1 MKEIDKLPYWP
12 RGLSRT
18 LAASYVGVSPT
29 TFDRMI
35 KDGLMPRPKAV
46 YGRRLWD
53 VRAVDIAFDL
63 LDAAIRPK
71 WAKARC
77 MSSRHEVQKA
87 KIRH

>member
-1 MKEIDKLPYWP
+1 MKHANDNQKAALPYWP

-63 LDAAIRPK
+63 LDGGYTTK
-71 WAKARC
+71 
-77 MSSRHEVQKA
+77 MGEGEVYEFSA
-87 KIRH
+87 